1 MGNLRFFDLSKYKAD
16 IFVETGTGMGI
27 GLLEALKYGFDAYYS
42 CEIEHPLYRMSVNR
56 FSSLPVNLFN
66 MDSLHFLAEILPIIP
81 KEKRIV
87 FWLDAHFPGADYLNQ
102 ERSGDNNEINLPL
115 VHEIAL
121 IHKYRQ
127 GCKDTILIDDLRL
140 LKPYEKEKLEEMGLF
155 LKYPGLD
162 FLDCFKETHFI
173 REHCV
178 DEGYVEITP
187 KESIIKAEYNFLD
200 GPFVSIQAGM
210 GKYHVSFRD
219 VTKDEIVYQVD
230 LGVGQ
235 WAQCDRKWYTQ
246 WEIIV
251 TDEDNKSVIFTNDL
265 KDKDVHIHFKSYS
278 LGDTIAWAPYVEEFR
293 KKHGCRVFCST
304 NWNSLLI
311 GAYPEINFIEHE
323 SFVPVFAKYV
333 INIWHLLVNWRSV
346 GVQQYASY
354 ALGLP
359 PEEIRAKVNEKYVC
373 IGEFSTSETKQ
384 WQYPGGWQI
393 VADYLNSLGYT
404 VISVAWEGTKL
415 KNVVDAGN
423 NKIEAASAILK
434 GCEFFIGVASGLSW
448 LAWSL
453 GKKVVMISGFSSPMC
468 EFQQDNYRI
477 AGQGSCVGCYNDT
490 SIPNGNSRP
499 CPNGCQCSKLITPE
513 LVLEKINELR
523 GSRKMTSETS
533 KARLLLSKFCLGY
546 GIDIGMGG
554 DKIVPHAIGID
565 LPSPY
570 TNVGMDAIQLGGDG
584 RNLKWFADET
594 LDFVYSSHLLE
605 DFINTGEVLSEWARV
620 LKKDGLLILLLPD
633 EQVYRKY
640 CRDRGQG
647 TNEHHQIENFSAEYV
662 KTCMD
667 LKCIYESGI
676 INDYSF
682 ALVFRK

>member
-27 GLLEALKYGFDAYYS
+27 GLLEALKYRFDAYYS
-42 CEIEHPLYRMSVNR
+42 CEIEHPLYRMSVDR

-102 ERSGDNNEINLPL
+102 ERSGDDNEINLPL

-140 LKPYEKEKLEEMGLF
+140 LKPYEKEKLEGMGLF

-162 FLDCFKETHFI
+162 FLDCFKETHFT
-173 REHCV
+173 REHYI
-178 DEGYVEITP
+178 DEGYLEITP

-200 GPFVSIQAGM
+200 GPFVSIQAGT

-311 GAYPEINFIEHE
+311 GAYPEINFIGHE
-323 SFVPVFAKYV
+323 SFVPIFAKYV

-477 AGQGSCVGCYNDT
+477 AGQGSCVGCYNDL
-490 SIPNGNSRP
+490 SIPSGNSRP
-499 CPNGCQCSKLITPE
+499 CPNDCRCSKLITPE
-513 LVLEKINELR
+513 LVLKKINELR
-523 GSRKMTSETS
+523 GAKMTSETDNTKSS
-533 KARLLLSKFCLGY
+533 K
-546 GIDIGMGG
+546 
-554 DKIVPHAIGID
+554 
-565 LPSPY
+565 
-570 TNVGMDAIQLGGDG
+570 
-584 RNLKWFADET
+584 
-594 LDFVYSSHLLE
+594 
-605 DFINTGEVLSEWARV
+605 
-620 LKKDGLLILLLPD
+620 
-633 EQVYRKY
+633 
-640 CRDRGQG
+640 
-647 TNEHHQIENFSAEYV
+647 
-662 KTCMD
+662 
-667 LKCIYESGI
+667 
-676 INDYSF
+676 
-682 ALVFRK
+682 